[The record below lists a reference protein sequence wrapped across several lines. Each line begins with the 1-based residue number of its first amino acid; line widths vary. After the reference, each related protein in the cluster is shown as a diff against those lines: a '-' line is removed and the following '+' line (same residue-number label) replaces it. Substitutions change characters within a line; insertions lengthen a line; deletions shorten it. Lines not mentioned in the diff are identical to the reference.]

1 MGNFLG
7 TIMNTVGGAAQG
19 YVVGGPVGAIAG
31 GVNGAVNGGHGPSN
45 LGNIA
50 SSTDPT
56 LAASQF
62 LNHTS
67 EWQGLALQAEEMR
80 HQNEMLVQSQ
90 EFNDVQNEKS
100 EQMRELNTLR
110 DVAMKQREA
119 DNKIVKEFIKSA
131 GGE

>member
-1 MGNFLG
+1 MGNLLG
-7 TIMNTVGGAAQG
+7 TIMSTVAGAAEG
-19 YVVGGPVGAIAG
+19 LAVGGPAGAVAG
-31 GVNGAVNGGHGPSN
+31 GVNGLVNGGRGPSN
-45 LGNIA
+45 LGNIS

-67 EWQGLALQAEEMR
+67 EVQGLMLQAEEMR

-119 DNKIVKEFIKSA
+119 DNKIVKEFIKTA
-131 GGE
+131 GGD